1 MTFKYL
7 KKLLFIQV
15 IVFILFV
22 AINFTVRAEGEIK
35 YLTASVGESYDEVG
49 INYHCNVDNSYV
61 IYGTT
66 LNGSEIENPIR
77 VDSVSTLWKLDQVG
91 EDTQSGFSERYICK
105 ANLTHLKSN
114 TTYYYQAISND
125 VKSSIQSFTTASND
139 NSDKS
144 FMFLT
149 DIQSVGSSFKNAEN
163 LIQSI
168 LNATDSPDPNLVVM
182 TGDQVDRGGYE
193 QQWIDYYN

>member
-1 MTFKYL
+1 M
-7 KKLLFIQV
+7 
-15 IVFILFV
+15 
-22 AINFTVRAEGEIK
+22 
-35 YLTASVGESYDEVG
+35 
-49 INYHCNVDNSYV
+49 
-61 IYGTT
+61 
-66 LNGSEIENPIR
+66 NGSEIENPIR

-193 QQWIDYYN
+193 QQWIDYYNYVPSLGNFYKQLFLEIMNTILVVMAVTLVMKFIINFTIILQMVQVIV

>member
-66 LNGSEIENPIR
+66 LM
-77 VDSVSTLWKLDQVG
+77 VVKLK
-91 EDTQSGFSERYICK
+91 T
-105 ANLTHLKSN
+105 
-114 TTYYYQAISND
+114 
-125 VKSSIQSFTTASND
+125 
-139 NSDKS
+139 
-144 FMFLT
+144 
-149 DIQSVGSSFKNAEN
+149 
-163 LIQSI
+163 
-168 LNATDSPDPNLVVM
+168 P
-182 TGDQVDRGGYE
+182 
-193 QQWIDYYN
+193 

>member
-22 AINFTVRAEGEIK
+22 AINFTVHAEGEIK
-35 YLTASVGESYDEVG
+35 YLTASVGESYNEVG
-49 INYHCNVDNSYV
+49 INYHCNVDNSYI

-105 ANLTHLKSN
+105 ANLTHLKAN
-114 TTYYYQAISND
+114 TTYYYQAVSND

-149 DIQSVGSSFKNAEN
+149 DIQSVGSSLKM
-163 LIQSI
+163 LK
-168 LNATDSPDPNLVVM
+168 T
-182 TGDQVDRGGYE
+182 
-193 QQWIDYYN
+193 

>member
-66 LNGSEIENPIR
+66 LNGREIENPIR
-77 VDSVSTLWKLDQVG
+77 EDSVSTLWKLDQVG
-91 EDTQSGFSERYICK
+91 EETQSGF
-105 ANLTHLKSN
+105 
-114 TTYYYQAISND
+114 
-125 VKSSIQSFTTASND
+125 
-139 NSDKS
+139 
-144 FMFLT
+144 
-149 DIQSVGSSFKNAEN
+149 
-163 LIQSI
+163 
-168 LNATDSPDPNLVVM
+168 
-182 TGDQVDRGGYE
+182 
-193 QQWIDYYN
+193 